1 MKIFLTVF
9 IYFIATTSFFAQGY
23 PYTVGD
29 YRYIIESVTI
39 NGKTNINRFTFE
51 YDTSKSNFLEKEDSE
66 NCTHVQENV
75 IKFDFLVKGF
85 ESNNKRMNHDFYDM
99 LKSSVYPKII
109 VAIQQKEIKNIFY
122 NRADNYLNLH
132 LNMAGN
138 HKVVPGKY
146 SYQFLEGDKLKLQG
160 GTQINLNDFSLE
172 PPQKMLGLVQVDK
185 TIFIN
190 FDIVLVQR

>member
-1 MKIFLTVF
+1 MKIFLTFF
-9 IYFIATTSFFAQGY
+9 ICFIITPPLFTQGY
-23 PYTVGD
+23 PSAVGD
-29 YRYIIESVTI
+29 YRYIIQSVTI

-51 YDTSKSNFLEKEDSE
+51 YDTSKNHFLEKEESE

-75 IKFDFLVKGF
+75 IKFDFLVRGF
-85 ESNNKRMNHDFYDM
+85 DSNNKRMNHDFYNM
-99 LKSSVYPKII
+99 LNSSIYPKIV
-109 VAIQQKEIKNIFY
+109 VAIQQNEINNIFY
-122 NRADNYLNLH
+122 KRADNYLNLH

-138 HKVVPGKY
+138 HKVVPGNY
-146 SYQFLEGDKLKLQG
+146 SYQFLEEDTLKLKG

-190 FDIVLVQR
+190 FDIVLIHR